1 MFNIF
6 LYHIL
11 NMNKFYVN
19 FILIIYILIFIFILY
34 YDPYEYFYINEEF
47 TNTQI
52 VKPQSK
58 IGLITIMRKP
68 IDLSLWLKYHRNL
81 GITKF
86 FFRVEDTPELEDYL
100 KNQQDVWFEMS
111 ESDKKGNNYET
122 LLQRHTIF
130 IAKILKV
137 SKEYNIDF
145 LFNVDVDEL
154 LHGSLLFL
162 DNLDKKYNCLVIQNA
177 EAVYNENETSCFSAT
192 KFLKCGNGAP
202 CRAYANGKSGA
213 RVVDGVHSGGP
224 HRFNYNNSNSGD
236 NVYNVPF
243 NDLKILHFE
252 ACSLGSW
259 FEKFYHLSKNQKNN
273 IPFSY
278 YKDSINASKKAYE
291 TYKKHTMDYANN
303 ISQDLLFI
311 KDSNIP

>member
-1 MFNIF
+1 
-6 LYHIL
+6 
-11 NMNKFYVN
+11 MNKFYVN

-58 IGLITIMRKP
+58 IGLITFMRKP
-68 IDLSLWLKYHRNL
+68 IDLSLWLKHHRNL

-86 FFRVEDTPELEDYL
+86 FIRVEDTPELEDYL

-111 ESDKKGNNYET
+111 ESDKIGNNYET
-122 LLQRHTIF
+122 LFQRQIIF
-130 IAKILKV
+130 IDKILKV

-154 LHGSLLFL
+154 LHSSLLFL
-162 DNLDKKYNCLVIQNA
+162 DNLDKKYNCLVIENA

-202 CRAYANGKSGA
+202 CRAYVNGKSGA
-213 RVVDGVHSGGP
+213 RVVDGVHSGGV
-224 HRFNYNNSNSGD
+224 HRFNYNNSN
-236 NVYNVPF
+236 
-243 NDLKILHFE
+243 
-252 ACSLGSW
+252 
-259 FEKFYHLSKNQKNN
+259 
-273 IPFSY
+273 
-278 YKDSINASKKAYE
+278 
-291 TYKKHTMDYANN
+291 
-303 ISQDLLFI
+303 
-311 KDSNIP
+311 

>member
-86 FFRVEDTPELEDYL
+86 FFKVEDTPELEDYL

-111 ESDKKGNNYET
+111 ESDKIGNNYET

-192 KFLKCGNGAP
+192 KFL
-202 CRAYANGKSGA
+202 
-213 RVVDGVHSGGP
+213 
-224 HRFNYNNSNSGD
+224 
-236 NVYNVPF
+236 
-243 NDLKILHFE
+243 
-252 ACSLGSW
+252 
-259 FEKFYHLSKNQKNN
+259 
-273 IPFSY
+273 
-278 YKDSINASKKAYE
+278 
-291 TYKKHTMDYANN
+291 
-303 ISQDLLFI
+303 
-311 KDSNIP
+311 

>member
-1 MFNIF
+1 MFN
-6 LYHIL
+6 L
-11 NMNKFYVN
+11 
-19 FILIIYILIFIFILY
+19 ILIILIFFTLY
-34 YDPYEYFYINEEF
+34 SLYKKRREYEEYYYLDEGFSNISV
-47 TNTQI
+47 T
-52 VKPQSK
+52 KPNST
-58 IGLITIMRKP
+58 IGLITFMRKP
-68 IDLSLWLKYHRNL
+68 IDLPLWLKHHRNL
-81 GITKF
+81 GVAKF
-86 FFRVEDTPELEDYL
+86 FIRVEDTPELEPYL
-100 KNQQDVWFEMS
+100 KNQKDVWLEMS
-111 ESDKKGNNYET
+111 ESDKIGNNYET

-224 HRFNYNNSNSGD
+224 HRFNYNNSN
-236 NVYNVPF
+236 
-243 NDLKILHFE
+243 
-252 ACSLGSW
+252 
-259 FEKFYHLSKNQKNN
+259 
-273 IPFSY
+273 
-278 YKDSINASKKAYE
+278 
-291 TYKKHTMDYANN
+291 
-303 ISQDLLFI
+303 
-311 KDSNIP
+311 

>member
-1 MFNIF
+1 MYTNYIYIIISKHLHFQFFNTRSKSLID
-6 LYHIL
+6 IL
-11 NMNKFYVN
+11 LLLNYIDTFQKCINMNKFYVN

-111 ESDKKGNNYET
+111 ESDKIGNNYET

-137 SKEYNIDF
+137 SKEF
-145 LFNVDVDEL
+145 
-154 LHGSLLFL
+154 
-162 DNLDKKYNCLVIQNA
+162 
-177 EAVYNENETSCFSAT
+177 
-192 KFLKCGNGAP
+192 
-202 CRAYANGKSGA
+202 
-213 RVVDGVHSGGP
+213 
-224 HRFNYNNSNSGD
+224 
-236 NVYNVPF
+236 
-243 NDLKILHFE
+243 
-252 ACSLGSW
+252 
-259 FEKFYHLSKNQKNN
+259 
-273 IPFSY
+273 
-278 YKDSINASKKAYE
+278 
-291 TYKKHTMDYANN
+291 
-303 ISQDLLFI
+303 
-311 KDSNIP
+311 